1 MNIYERRII
10 CDKHVNC
17 TYIDIMIHN
26 IFINRTQEKCINN
39 KRKDV
44 HSTMKVI
51 VNESNKLLFSP
62 REKLTF

>member
-1 MNIYERRII
+1 
-10 CDKHVNC
+10 
-17 TYIDIMIHN
+17 MIHN